1 MTYKTGTMYIEVLRP
16 ISITNE
22 NIFKASLVNIV
33 ISTKPSD
40 KRKKESLLEDFSKF
54 INFKP
59 NYNFKN
65 LWKWSVDHPEEFWS
79 KLWDYTKIIG
89 DKGQEIIKYNKIFNK
104 TKFFPDS
111 KLNYAENIL
120 KKRSPE
126 IAISFLSEK
135 GFEEEISWEQLYIN
149 VCKFSGYLKS
159 IGLKKGDRV
168 AAYVPNKIES
178 IISFLACAKNG
189 IIWSSCSPDFGTQ
202 GVVDRFKQIA
212 PRILITSDHYF
223 YNGKKINIL
232 EKVEGILKQIPSIK
246 KTLVF
251 AYNKKEE
258 MNFKNYFNFEKVLDQ
273 TEADESFER
282 FDFNHPI
289 YVLFSSGTTGKPKCI
304 THGAGNVLIEHN
316 KEFMLHCDIRDNEK
330 LFYYTT
336 TGWMMWNWLVGGLAT
351 GSSIFL
357 FDGAPVYPKIDI
369 LLEYC
374 QNKKINLFGVSAKY
388 IDHLKN
394 EKYNSKNLDLSSIKI
409 ITSTGSPLAEES
421 FKYVYDNI
429 KKDVHLASIA
439 GGTDLVGCL
448 VLGNLFSDV
457 YMGEIQGQ
465 SLGIDVD
472 VFTDEGKSVK
482 DGEKGELVVKKPFPS
497 MPVKFWSDDD
507 GQKYHKAYFNRFK
520 NIWHH
525 GDFIERTINNGFI
538 MRGRSDATLNPGG
551 VRIGTAEIY
560 QQVEDIDFITEG
572 LVVGQDYKDDVRI
585 ILFITTKNN
594 EDLDDEKI
602 KSIKTKI
609 RKNCSPKHV
618 PSIII
623 KVPDIP
629 RTKSGKIVELAVKK
643 VIQGETI
650 NNKEAIANP
659 EALKHFENIAQ
670 LK

>member
-1 MTYKTGTMYIEVLRP
+1 MEKFLW
-16 ISITNE
+16 
-22 NIFKASLVNIV
+22 
-33 ISTKPSD
+33 KPSD
-40 KRKKESLLEDFSKF
+40 TRKEDSLLEDFSKF
-54 INFKP
+54 LNLKSDQ
-59 NYNFKN
+59 NFKN
-65 LWKWSVDHPEEFWS
+65 FWKWSVDHPEEFWS
-79 KLWDYTKIIG
+79 KFWDYSKIIG
-89 DKGQEIIKYNKIFNK
+89 DKGKEIIKYKKTFNK

-120 KKRSPE
+120 KKKTSE

-135 GFEEEISWEQLYIN
+135 GFEEEISWNQLYDK
-149 VCKFSGYLKS
+149 VCKFSSYLKS

-189 IIWSSCSPDFGTQ
+189 IIWSSCSPDFGIQ
-202 GVVDRFKQIA
+202 GVVDRFKQIE
-212 PRILITSDHYF
+212 PSILITSDHYF

-232 EKVEGILKQIPSIK
+232 DKIEDILKKIPSIK

-251 AYNKKEE
+251 AYNKNEV
-258 MNFKNYFNFEKVLDQ
+258 MNLQDHINFDQVIEK
-273 TEADESFER
+273 TKIDETFER
-282 FDFNHPI
+282 FEFNHPI
-289 YVLFSSGTTGKPKCI
+289 YILYSSGTTGRPKCI

-357 FDGAPVYPKIDI
+357 FDGAPIYPKIDI

-394 EKYNSKNLDLSSIKI
+394 EKYDSKNLDLSSIKI

-448 VLGNLFSDV
+448 VLGNLYSNI

-472 VFTDEGKSVK
+472 VFTNDGKSVK
-482 DGEKGELVVKKPFPS
+482 EGEKGELVVKKPFPS
-497 MPVKFWSDDD
+497 MPVKFWGDDD
-507 GQKYHKAYFNRFK
+507 GQKYHKAYFNRFE

-525 GDFIERTINNGFI
+525 GDFIERTMNNGFI

-551 VRIGTAEIY
+551 VRIGTSEIY

-572 LVVGQDYKDDVRI
+572 LVVGQDYNDDVRI
-585 ILFITTKNN
+585 ILFITTKND
-594 EDLDDEKI
+594 EKLDEEKI
-602 KSIKTKI
+602 KTIKSRI

-623 KVPDIP
+623 KVPEIP
-629 RTKSGKIVELAVKK
+629 RTKSGKIVELAVRK
-643 VIQGETI
+643 VIHGETI

-659 EALKHFENIAQ
+659 EALKFFENIPQ

>member
-1 MTYKTGTMYIEVLRP
+1 MNK
-16 ISITNE
+16 
-22 NIFKASLVNIV
+22 SLWQ
-33 ISTKPSD
+33 PSEQ
-40 KRKKESLLEDFSKF
+40 KKQNSLLEEFNKF
-54 INFKP
+54 INLKSDHDFKT
-59 NYNFKN
+59 
-65 LWKWSVDHPEEFWS
+65 LWKWTVDYPEDFWS
-79 KLWDYTKIIG
+79 KFWDYSKIIG
-89 DKGQEIIKYNKIFNK
+89 DKGNEIIKYNKIFNK

-120 KKRSPE
+120 KKKTSE
-126 IAISFLSEK
+126 VAINFLSEK
-135 GFEEEISWEQLYIN
+135 GFEEEITWEQLYKK

-159 IGLKKGDRV
+159 IGLKKGDRA

-189 IIWSSCSPDFGTQ
+189 VIWSSCSPDFGTQ
-202 GVVDRFKQIA
+202 GVVDRFKQIQ
-212 PRILITSDHYF
+212 PSILITSDHYF

-232 EKVEGILKQIPSIK
+232 EKVEDILKQIPSIK

-258 MNFKNYFNFEKVLDQ
+258 LNLTNQISFDHILDK
-273 TEADESFER
+273 TEVDETFER
-282 FDFNHPI
+282 FEFNHPI
-289 YVLFSSGTTGKPKCI
+289 YILYSSGTTGKPKCI

-357 FDGAPVYPKIDI
+357 FDGSPVYPKIDT

-394 EKYNSKNLDLSSIKI
+394 EKYNSKNLNLSSIKI

-421 FKYVYDNI
+421 FKYVYENI

-448 VLGNLFSDV
+448 VLGNLYSNV

-482 DGEKGELVVKKPFPS
+482 DGEKGELVIKKPFPS
-497 MPVKFWSDDD
+497 MPVKFWGDDD
-507 GQKYHKAYFNRFK
+507 GQKYHKAYFNRFQ

-525 GDFIERTINNGFI
+525 GDFIERTLNNGFI

-560 QQVEDIDFITEG
+560 QQVEDIDFITEA
-572 LVVGQDYKDDVRI
+572 LVVGQDYNDDVRV
-585 ILFITTKNN
+585 ILFVTTKNN
-594 EDLDDEKI
+594 KELDDEKI
-602 KSIKTKI
+602 KLIKSKI

-618 PSIII
+618 PAIII
-623 KVPDIP
+623 KVPEIP
-629 RTKSGKIVELAVKK
+629 RTKSGKIVELAVRK
-643 VIQGETI
+643 VIHRQTI
-650 NNKEAIANP
+650 DNKEAIANP
-659 EALKHFENIAQ
+659 KALEYFENLIQ
-670 LK
+670 LKI

>member
-1 MTYKTGTMYIEVLRP
+1 MEKFLWE
-16 ISITNE
+16 
-22 NIFKASLVNIV
+22 
-33 ISTKPSD
+33 PSGE
-40 KRKKESLLEDFSKF
+40 RKEESLLEDFSKY
-54 INFKP
+54 ISIKS

-79 KLWDYTKIIG
+79 KFWDYSKIIG
-89 DKGQEIIKYNKIFNK
+89 DKGKEIIKYNKIFNK

-120 KKRSPE
+120 KKKTSE
-126 IAISFLSEK
+126 IAINFLSEK
-135 GFEEEISWEQLYIN
+135 GFEEEITWEQLYVK
-149 VCKFSGYLKS
+149 VCKFSGFLKS

-202 GVVDRFKQIA
+202 GVVDRFKQID
-212 PRILITSDHYF
+212 PRILITSNHYF

-232 EKVEGILKQIPSIK
+232 EKVSDILKEIPSIK

-251 AYNKKEE
+251 SYNKKEE
-258 MNFKNYFNFEKVLDQ
+258 INLKNYINFDHVLNKTDM
-273 TEADESFER
+273 DETFER

-289 YVLFSSGTTGKPKCI
+289 YVLYSSGTTGKPKCI

-336 TGWMMWNWLVGGLAT
+336 TGWMMWNWLVGGLAI

-394 EKYNSKNLDLSSIKI
+394 EKYKSKNLDLSSIKI

-448 VLGNLFSDV
+448 ILGNLYSNV

-465 SLGIDVD
+465 SLGINVD

-497 MPVKFWSDDD
+497 MPVKFWGDDD
-507 GQKYHKAYFNRFK
+507 GQKYHQAYFNRFK

-525 GDFIERTINNGFI
+525 GDFIERTKNNGFI

-551 VRIGTAEIY
+551 VRIGTSEIY

-572 LVVGQDYKDDVRI
+572 LVVGQDFNDDVRI
-585 ILFITTKNN
+585 ILFITTKND
-594 EDLDDEKI
+594 EDLDDIKI
-602 KSIKTKI
+602 KSIKSRI

-618 PSIII
+618 PAIII
-623 KVPDIP
+623 KVPEIP

-643 VIQGETI
+643 VIHGETI
-650 NNKEAIANP
+650 NNKEAISNP
-659 EALKHFENIAQ
+659 ESLKFFENLPQ
-670 LK
+670 LKL

>member
-1 MTYKTGTMYIEVLRP
+1 MNK
-16 ISITNE
+16 
-22 NIFKASLVNIV
+22 SLW
-33 ISTKPSD
+33 KPSEQ
-40 KRKKESLLEDFSKF
+40 KKQESLLEDFSKF
-54 INFKP
+54 VNFDSNHNFKS
-59 NYNFKN
+59 
-65 LWKWSVDHPEEFWS
+65 LWEWSVKNKEEFWS
-79 KLWDYTKIIG
+79 KFWDYSKIIG
-89 DKGQEIIKYNKIFNK
+89 DKGKEVIRKNKIFNE

-111 KLNYAENIL
+111 KINYAENIL
-120 KKRSPE
+120 KKKTNDC
-126 IAISFLSEK
+126 AINFLSET
-135 GFEEEISWEQLYIN
+135 GFEESITWKDLYEK
-149 VCKFSGYLKS
+149 VCKFSSYLKTLD
-159 IGLKKGDRV
+159 LKKGDRV

-189 IIWSSCSPDFGTQ
+189 IIWSSCSPDFGTH
-202 GVVDRFKQIA
+202 GVVDRFKQIE
-212 PRILITSDHYF
+212 PKVLITCDHYF

-232 EKVEGILKQIPSIK
+232 EKINNILKEIPSIK

-251 AYNKKEE
+251 AYNKKEKIE
-258 MNFKNYFNFEKVLDQ
+258 YKNFIDFNEVLIQSKSDY
-273 TEADESFER
+273 TFER

-289 YVLFSSGTTGKPKCI
+289 YILYSSGTTGKPKCI

-316 KEFMLHCDIRDNEK
+316 KEFMLHCDVRDNEK

-357 FDGAPVYPKIDI
+357 FDGAPVYPKIDV
-369 LLEYC
+369 LFKYC
-374 QNKKINLFGVSAKY
+374 QDKEINLFGVSAKY

-394 EKYNSKNLDLSSIKI
+394 ENYNSKNLDLSSIRI

-421 FKYVYDNI
+421 FKYVYENI
-429 KKDVHLASIA
+429 KQNVHLASIA

-448 VLGNLFSDV
+448 ILGNLFSNV
-457 YMGEIQGQ
+457 YKGEIQGQ

-472 VFTDEGKSVK
+472 VFTDDGKSTS
-482 DGEKGELVVKKPFPS
+482 DGDKGELVVKQPFPS
-497 MPVKFWSDDD
+497 MPVKFWGDDD
-507 GQKYHKAYFNRFK
+507 GQKYHKAYFTRYK

-525 GDFIERTINNGFI
+525 GDFIERTLNNGFI

-551 VRIGTAEIY
+551 VRIGTSEIY

-572 LVVGQDYKDDVRI
+572 LVVGQNYNDDVRI
-585 ILFITTKNN
+585 ILFITTKDTQ
-594 EDLDDEKI
+594 ELDEEKI
-602 KSIKTKI
+602 KFIRSKI

-618 PSIII
+618 PAIII
-623 KVPDIP
+623 KVPEIP

-643 VIQGETI
+643 IINGEEI

-659 EALKHFENIAQ
+659 DCLEFYRNLKE

>member
-1 MTYKTGTMYIEVLRP
+1 MEKFLWV
-16 ISITNE
+16 
-22 NIFKASLVNIV
+22 
-33 ISTKPSD
+33 PSG
-40 KRKKESLLEDFSKF
+40 KRKKESLLEDFSKY
-54 INFKP
+54 INIKS
-59 NYNFKN
+59 NYNFKT

-79 KLWDYTKIIG
+79 KFWDYSKIIG
-89 DKGQEIIKYNKIFNK
+89 DKGKEIIRFNKIFNK

-111 KLNYAENIL
+111 KLNYTENIL
-120 KKRSPE
+120 KKKSSDP
-126 IAISFLSEK
+126 AISFLSEK
-135 GFEEEISWEQLYIN
+135 GFEEEISWEQLYIK
-149 VCKFSGYLKS
+149 VCKFSNYLKS

-202 GVVDRFKQIA
+202 GVVDRFKQIE
-212 PRILITSDHYF
+212 PSILITSDHYF

-232 EKVEGILKQIPSIK
+232 EKIEDILKEIPSIK

-258 MNFKNYFNFEKVLDQ
+258 MNIQNYINFDEVLDQ
-273 TEADESFER
+273 TVADESFER
-282 FDFNHPI
+282 FEFNHPI
-289 YVLFSSGTTGKPKCI
+289 YILFSSGTTGKPKCI

-357 FDGAPVYPKIDI
+357 FDGAPVYPKIDA
-369 LLEYC
+369 LLDYC
-374 QNKKINLFGVSAKY
+374 QKKKINLFGVSAKY

-421 FKYVYDNI
+421 FKYVYENL

-448 VLGNLFSDV
+448 VLGNLYSNVF
-457 YMGEIQGQ
+457 MGEIQGQ

-497 MPVKFWSDDD
+497 MPVKFWGDDD
-507 GQKYHKAYFNRFK
+507 GQKYHKAYFNRFE

-551 VRIGTAEIY
+551 VRIGTSEIY

-572 LVVGQDYKDDVRI
+572 LVVGQDYNDDVRI
-585 ILFITTKNN
+585 VLFITTKNN
-594 EDLDDEKI
+594 EGLDDEKI
-602 KSIKTKI
+602 KLIKSRI

-618 PSIII
+618 PSVII
-623 KVPDIP
+623 KVPEIP
-629 RTKSGKIVELAVKK
+629 RTKSGKIVELAVRK
-643 VIQGETI
+643 VIHGETI
-650 NNKEAIANP
+650 NNIEAIANP
-659 EALKHFENIAQ
+659 EALKYFENIPQ

>member
-1 MTYKTGTMYIEVLRP
+1 MEKFLWE
-16 ISITNE
+16 
-22 NIFKASLVNIV
+22 
-33 ISTKPSD
+33 PSS
-40 KRKKESLLEDFSKF
+40 KRKKESLIEDFSKF
-54 INFKP
+54 INLKS

-65 LWKWSVDHPEEFWS
+65 LWKWSVDHPEKFWS
-79 KLWDYTKIIG
+79 KFWDYSKIIG
-89 DKGQEIIKYNKIFNK
+89 DKGKKIIEYNKIFNK

-111 KLNYAENIL
+111 KLNYTENII
-120 KKRSPE
+120 KKKSSE
-126 IAISFLSEK
+126 TAINFLSEK
-135 GFEEEISWEQLYIN
+135 GFEEKISWEQLYLK
-149 VCKFSGYLKS
+149 VCKFSNYLKS
-159 IGLKKGDRV
+159 AGLKKGDRV

-202 GVVDRFKQIA
+202 GVVDRFKQIE
-212 PRILITSDHYF
+212 PSILITSDHYF

-232 EKVEGILKQIPSIK
+232 EKIGDILKEIPSIK

-251 AYNKKEE
+251 AYDKKEE
-258 MNFKNYFNFEKVLDQ
+258 MSLQGHINFDEVLDKA
-273 TEADESFER
+273 EVDEIFER
-282 FDFNHPI
+282 FEFDHPVYI
-289 YVLFSSGTTGKPKCI
+289 LYSSGTTGKPKCI

-357 FDGAPVYPKIDI
+357 FDGAPVYPKIDV

-448 VLGNLFSDV
+448 VLGNLYSNV

-472 VFTDEGKSVK
+472 VFTDEGQSVK

-497 MPVKFWSDDD
+497 MPVKFWGDEN
-507 GQKYHKAYFNRFK
+507 GQKYHKAYFNRFE

-525 GDFIERTINNGFI
+525 GDFIERTMNNGFI
-538 MRGRSDATLNPGG
+538 MRGRSDATLNHGG
-551 VRIGTAEIY
+551 VRIGTSEIY

-572 LVVGQDYKDDVRI
+572 LVVGQDYNDDVRI

-594 EDLDDEKI
+594 EELNDEKI
-602 KSIKTKI
+602 KTIKSRI

-623 KVPDIP
+623 KVPEIP
-629 RTKSGKIVELAVKK
+629 RTKSGKIVELAVRK
-643 VIQGETI
+643 VIHGENI

-659 EALKHFENIAQ
+659 KALKYFENLPQ
-670 LK
+670 LKL